1 MQYTINLEANKKKR
15 QEFTGTVLVLLE
27 TGVAPTIDITV
38 EVAGFG
44 VEELRGVKRGLKMRT
59 PGFTGATLLSAV
71 DCTVEIVVSTA
82 DISIN
87 YSDGGTVNANIVG
100 TVPVSVTGQP
110 VEVDGT
116 VNANIL
122 GTVNANIMGT
132 VPVSLTGQPIAVV
145 PDRGAPG
152 APVHVVGITYSD
164 APATAINDNTATAV
178 TDTGAALLA
187 ASATR
192 KRARFANIG
201 PDPVTLGTTGH
212 TWAKRCIVLEVG
224 DIWAESDAANLAWM
238 AITETGK
245 TASVTVQEVMA

>member
-1 MQYTINLEANKKKR
+1 MQYTINLKANTKKR
-15 QEFTGTVLVLLE
+15 QEFTGAVLVLLD
-27 TGVAPTIDITV
+27 TGLAPSIDLTV

-82 DISIN
+82 DISVN
-87 YSDGGTVNANIVG
+87 YQEGSTVNANIVG

-110 VEVDGT
+110 VSTSIV
-116 VNANIL
+116 
-122 GTVNANIMGT
+122 GT
-132 VPVSLTGQPIAVV
+132 VPVSVTGQPIAVV

-152 APVHVVGITYSD
+152 TPVHVVGITYSD
-164 APATAINDNTATAV
+164 APATAIIDKAATEV

-192 KRARFANIG
+192 KRARFANLG

-224 DIWAESDAANLAWM
+224 DMWTEDDAANLAWVG
-238 AITETGK
+238 ITEAGK
-245 TASVTVQEVMA
+245 SASITVQEVMA